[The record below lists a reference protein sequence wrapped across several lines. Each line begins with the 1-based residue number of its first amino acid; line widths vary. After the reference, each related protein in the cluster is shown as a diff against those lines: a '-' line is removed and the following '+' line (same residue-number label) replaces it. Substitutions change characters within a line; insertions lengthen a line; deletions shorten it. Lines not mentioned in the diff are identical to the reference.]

1 MSLFFPAPFLSL
13 FSLLPPFLPLSLFSP
28 SAPFLSLYSP
38 FCLLCSLSLYSLL
51 LSPVLPLYITLSP
64 SLCPLSLTNVTKMK
78 KAPYLKIYDQY
89 GNMFDVSLETL
100 KELSKQQSF
109 AQLLQVLSTFLL
121 HRIFPSFLTSLPPFP
136 PPPKT
141 RKKKRTTLKNS
152 HP

>member
-1 MSLFFPAPFLSL
+1 MSLFPSSFSPSL
-13 FSLLPPFLPLSLFSP
+13 FSLLPPFR
-28 SAPFLSLYSP
+28 
-38 FCLLCSLSLYSLL
+38 
-51 LSPVLPLYITLSP
+51 PLYYPFSL

-109 AQLLQVLSTFLL
+109 AQLLQVLFTFLL